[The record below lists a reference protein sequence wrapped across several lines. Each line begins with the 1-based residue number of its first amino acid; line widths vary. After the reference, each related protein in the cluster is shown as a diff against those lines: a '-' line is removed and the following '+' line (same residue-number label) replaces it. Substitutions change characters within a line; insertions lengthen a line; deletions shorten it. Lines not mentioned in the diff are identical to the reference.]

1 MATRNYAIMM
11 TLAVF
16 SDPKTRSI
24 SVQRVPQC
32 KNGHLCLGVSAK
44 FFGRMQCACGLC
56 LSLEPSALVTV
67 TSMSHWHPFNLKF
80 KFRLCT
86 KPLEAIIIVLFDH
99 HDTR

>member
-24 SVQRVPQC
+24 SVPQC
-32 KNGHLCLGVSAK
+32 KNGQVPLSAK